1 MIIVKIAYDPYHMKT
16 SLNINGQ
23 NVKRTARGYE
33 RISKF
38 VKEDIPLQSW
48 IDPIPYQNW
57 KGLLWEIIG
66 DSLETE
72 VEFQFRGRKIDFLD
86 LEEAMTTQSTA
97 GKYTDGKYEVTIH
110 FPVDKQKLCY
120 DDQDILERAKKAYAL
135 IRSDRFKQ
143 ILDDKLFEIGKDSA
157 LYTAYQNLGQ
167 KYDEA
172 MNGEFRIVFSG
183 MYTCGKSTIINAIL
197 GKEILPTRDGTCTSK
212 VFKIY
217 HDPEEA
223 FARMSC
229 VDKDGQIVVEEQAY
243 TEESLKEKFSELF
256 PRGEGEKL
264 LPSNPPTIDTVIIHT
279 SIASLYPENASYQH
293 GDVKIVIVDTPGANS
308 GAGNEIKGETNH
320 FEIAKRV
327 IESGKKEMVIFAV
340 NATEDRNESIGKFL
354 KMVDA
359 TDPHKAYDQ
368 RYLFVL
374 NKADS
379 CTLKEDESWPDKL
392 KGIGSYYSN
401 DGKRAIR
408 NPRFFPTSAL
418 AAFSIRSGRSD
429 GYEKVKPCYYH
440 YDEEAEEMIPTQGR
454 QNYYF
459 DEFCSTSQA
468 IKDDIHKQI
477 QQINDNRLLKAPEKR
492 KQEILLHSGIVSL
505 EMAIQDYI
513 EKYAF
518 PLKIQDLLQS
528 YEIIFKETDQLVGI
542 ASSNFDKAVKA
553 LESTD
558 AQKSAEEA
566 ERVRTKQIHESLK
579 KVKEK
584 IAYKKSELNGIVSS
598 FRDDVKKQSDDIKAK
613 MWDVIQEAQK
623 MAKKNAKRDNIR
635 AEIKGYVDQAIVDC
649 HTEISNHFSKSR
661 EKAKELETE
670 IVGLFQEIQTII
682 DFGDNFSITNTTV
695 FHDISTDS
703 IAEIENEIR
712 TIRNPELDEGFFLF
726 RPIKNLFVD
735 KTVSVNAGID
745 LEKLGDEL
753 ALIKSQFDSDIDTTL
768 DKSASNLKKASE
780 QLQQNLDRLESRI
793 EEYADQM
800 KKMNANIEKMALDVT
815 EKAKFEKKLQ
825 KFRELLLSVQQYT
838 YFDELR
844 EE

>member
-86 LEEAMTTQSTA
+86 LEEAITTQSTV
-97 GKYTDGKYEVTIH
+97 GKYEVIVH
-110 FPVDKQKLCY
+110 FPEDMQKFCY
-120 DDQDILERAKKAYAL
+120 DDQTILDRAKKAYTL
-135 IRSDRFKQ
+135 IQSDGFKQ

-229 VDKDGQIVVEEQAY
+229 VDKDGQTVVEEQEY
-243 TEESLKEKFSELF
+243 TEESLKKKFDELF
-256 PRGEGEKL
+256 PRGEGDTL
-264 LPSNPPTIDTVIIHT
+264 LPSNPPTIETVIIYT
-279 SIASLYPENASYQH
+279 SIASLYPANASYQQ
-293 GDVKIVIVDTPGANS
+293 DNMKLVVVDTPGTSSGEGNS
-308 GAGNEIKGETNH
+308 ATDGTSH
-320 FEIAKRV
+320 FDIAKGV
-327 IESGKKEMVIFAV
+327 IESGKKEIVVFAT
-340 NATEDRNESIGKFL
+340 NATVAQDESIIKFL

-359 TDPHKAYDQ
+359 ADPHKAYDQ

-374 NKADS
+374 NKADG

-392 KGIGSYYSN
+392 KGIGKYYSAE
-401 DGKRAIR
+401 GKRAIQ

-418 AAFSIRSGRSD
+418 AAFSIRTGRNPEY
-429 GYEKVKPCYYH
+429 GPIREKYYR
-440 YDEEAEEMIPTQGR
+440 YDEDAEEFVPSR
-454 QNYYF
+454 NKQNYHF

-468 IKDDIHKQI
+468 IKDDIHKKI
-477 QQINDNRLLKAPEKR
+477 QEINDSKLKDADKR

-518 PLKIQDLLQS
+518 PLKIQDLFQS
-528 YEIIFKETDQLVGI
+528 YEIIFKETNQLVGI
-542 ASSNFDKAVKA
+542 ANSNFDKTVKA
-553 LESTD
+553 LESMD
-558 AQKSAEEA
+558 AQKNAEEA

-584 IAYKKSELNGIVSS
+584 IAYKKSELNGIAGS
-598 FRDDVKKQSDDIKAK
+598 FRKDVRIQSDDIKAK
-613 MWDVIQEAQK
+613 MWDVIQEALK

-635 AEIKGYVDQAIVDC
+635 VEIKGHVDQAIVDC
-649 HTEISNHFSKSR
+649 HSEISNHFSRSR

-682 DFGDNFSITNTTV
+682 DFGDNFSITNTTA

-726 RPIKNLFVD
+726 RPIKNLFVFD
-735 KTVSVNAGID
+735 KTVPVNAGINLKK
-745 LEKLGDEL
+745 LESEL
-753 ALIKSQFDSDIDTTL
+753 ANIKCQFDLDIDKTL
-768 DKSASNLKKASE
+768 DKSASNLEEASI
-780 QLQQNLDRLESRI
+780 QLQRNLDRLESRI

>member
-86 LEEAMTTQSTA
+86 LEEAITTQSTA
-97 GKYTDGKYEVTIH
+97 GKYEVIVH
-110 FPVDKQKLCY
+110 FPEDMQKFCY
-120 DDQDILERAKKAYAL
+120 DDQTILDRAKKAYTL
-135 IRSDRFKQ
+135 IQSDGFKQ

-229 VDKDGQIVVEEQAY
+229 VDKDGQIVIEEQAY
-243 TEESLKEKFSELF
+243 TEESLKKKFSELF

-279 SIASLYPENASYQH
+279 SIASLYPENASYQQ
-293 GDVKIVIVDTPGANS
+293 GDVRIVIVDTPGANS
-308 GAGNEIKGETNH
+308 GAGNEIEGETNH

-327 IESGKKEMVIFAV
+327 IESGKKEMVIFAA

-354 KMVDA
+354 KMIDA

-379 CTLKEDESWPDKL
+379 CTLKEDESWSDKL
-392 KGIGSYYSN
+392 KGVGNYYSN

-408 NPRFFPTSAL
+408 NPRLFPTSAL
-418 AAFSIRSGRSD
+418 AAFLIRTGHTDENSAYDSILA
-429 GYEKVKPCYYH
+429 KCYSHDRRTGKICPSKGKENYH
-440 YDEEAEEMIPTQGR
+440 
-454 QNYYF
+454 F

-468 IKDDIHKQI
+468 IKAEICKKL
-477 QQINDNRLLKAPEKR
+477 QQINDSDLEDYQKQD
-492 KQEILLHSGIVSL
+492 QEILQHSGIVSL

-518 PLKIQDLLQS
+518 PLKIQDLLQT
-528 YEIIFKETDQLVGI
+528 YEIIFEETNQLVGI
-542 ASSNFDKAVKA
+542 ASSNFDKALKA

-566 ERVRTKQIHESLK
+566 ERARTKQIHESLK
-579 KVKEK
+579 KVKGD
-584 IAYKKSELNGIVSS
+584 IAYRKSELDGIANT
-598 FRDDVKKQSDDIKAK
+598 FRNDAKRQSDKIKAD
-613 MWDVIQEAQK
+613 MLLAIQNAQN
-623 MAKKNAKRDNIR
+623 MAKKHAKRDNIR
-635 AEIKGYVDQAIVDC
+635 TEIKGYVDQAVVDC
-649 HTEISNHFSKSR
+649 HTEISNHFSKNKESL
-661 EKAKELETE
+661 KELETE
-670 IVGLFQEIQTII
+670 IVSLFQGIQTTI
-682 DFGDNFSITNTTV
+682 DFGDNFSITNTTA

-726 RPIKNLFVD
+726 RPIKNLFLE
-735 KTVSVNAGID
+735 KTVSVSAGID
-745 LEKLGDEL
+745 QKKLEDEL
-753 ALIKSQFDSDIDTTL
+753 AHIYREFSYDIDTTL
-768 DKSASNLKKASE
+768 DKSASNLEKASR
-780 QLQQNLDRLESRI
+780 QLQRNLGRLESRI

-815 EKAKFEKKLQ
+815 EKTKFEKRLQ
-825 KFRELLLSVQQYT
+825 KFKELLLSIS
-838 YFDELR
+838 
-844 EE
+844 

>member
-38 VKEDIPLQSW
+38 IKEDIPLQSW

-86 LEEAMTTQSTA
+86 LEEAMTAQSTA
-97 GKYTDGKYEVTIH
+97 GNYEVTIH
-110 FPVDKQKLCY
+110 FPMDKQKLCY
-120 DDQDILERAKKAYAL
+120 NDQDILERAKKAYTL
-135 IRSDRFKQ
+135 IQSDGFKQ

-229 VDKDGQIVVEEQAY
+229 VDKDGQTVVEEQAY

-256 PRGEGEKL
+256 PRKGEKL

-279 SIASLYPENASYQH
+279 SIASLYPENASYQQ

-308 GAGNEIKGETNH
+308 GTGNEIEGETNH

-340 NATEDRNESIGKFL
+340 NATEDQNESIVKFL

-374 NKADS
+374 NKADG
-379 CTLKEDESWPDKL
+379 CTLKEDESWSGKL
-392 KGIGSYYSN
+392 KGTENYYSN

-477 QQINDNRLLKAPEKR
+477 QDINNDSKLKIADKR

-584 IAYKKSELNGIVSS
+584 IAYKKSELNGIAGS
-598 FRDDVKKQSDDIKAK
+598 FRKDVRIQSDDIKAK
-613 MWDVIQEAQK
+613 MWDVIQEALK

-635 AEIKGYVDQAIVDC
+635 VEIKGYVDQAIVDC
-649 HTEISNHFSKSR
+649 HSEISNHFSRSR

-682 DFGDNFSITNTTV
+682 DFGDNFSITNTTA

-726 RPIKNLFVD
+726 RPIKNLFVFD
-735 KTVSVNAGID
+735 KTVPVNAGINLKK
-745 LEKLGDEL
+745 LESEL
-753 ALIKSQFDSDIDTTL
+753 ANIKCQFDLDIDKTL
-768 DKSASNLKKASE
+768 DKSASNLEEASI
-780 QLQQNLDRLESRI
+780 QLQRNLDRLESRI